1 MRQRKI
7 GNLNIWKWAFLLLLS
22 CLLGL
27 SIVVVSR
34 VTSSRENTT
43 QISSSDSDVQIGIFT
58 TTREQLNDT
67 VAAYLEE
74 YQTKDFSYKLYATN
88 QQVLFEASYE
98 VFGTKVPLYI
108 YFQPNKLENG
118 NILLTITEVSA
129 GTLSLPTKDILTYI
143 QKSYKLPNF
152 VEVEAEQSTV
162 NILLTEVTNEFGIY
176 IKANTIDLY
185 NDQLIFNLYK
195 KSTNLK

>member
-27 SIVVVSR
+27 SIVVISR
-34 VTSSRENTT
+34 VTTSRENTT
-43 QISSSDSDVQIGIFT
+43 QISSSDSDAQIGTFT
-58 TTREQLNDT
+58 TTRDQLNDT
-67 VAAYLEE
+67 VATYLEE
-74 YQTKDFSYKLYATN
+74 YQTKDSSYKLYATN

-118 NILLTITEVSA
+118 NILLTITEISA
-129 GTLSLPTKDILTYI
+129 GTLSLPTKEILTYV
-143 QKSYKLPNF
+143 QKSYKLPSF
-152 VEVEAEQSTV
+152 VTVDAEQSTV
-162 NILLTEVTNEFGIY
+162 SILLTEIENDLGIY

-185 NDQLIFNLYK
+185 NDQIIFDLYK
-195 KSTNLK
+195 KSTNSG